1 MTTEEQIKEMNRRV
15 EKIEDRLDE
24 QNERMFKNR
33 EELKDII
40 REAVSEANDKLLGK
54 INNHEERIIVLEKQ
68 DGEKAKAIIKSIFAT
83 SLSWLVLG
91 ILANLPTIIGAINK

>member
-1 MTTEEQIKEMNRRV
+1 MTTEEQLKEISRRV

-24 QNERMFKNR
+24 QTERMFKNR

-91 ILANLPTIIGAINK
+91 ILANLPTIIGAVSK

>member
-1 MTTEEQIKEMNRRV
+1 MTTEEQLKEISRRV

-24 QNERMFKNR
+24 QTERMFKNR

-54 INNHEERIIVLEKQ
+54 INNHENICNF
-68 DGEKAKAIIKSIFAT
+68 IKLVSIRNISKST
-83 SLSWLVLG
+83 NYNRCG
-91 ILANLPTIIGAINK
+91 K

>member
-1 MTTEEQIKEMNRRV
+1 MTTEEQIKEINRRV

-68 DGEKAKAIIKSIFAT
+68 DGEKAKAIIKSIIAT
-83 SLSWLVLG
+83 SLGWFVMG
-91 ILANLPTIIGAINK
+91 ILTNIPAIIGLVQK